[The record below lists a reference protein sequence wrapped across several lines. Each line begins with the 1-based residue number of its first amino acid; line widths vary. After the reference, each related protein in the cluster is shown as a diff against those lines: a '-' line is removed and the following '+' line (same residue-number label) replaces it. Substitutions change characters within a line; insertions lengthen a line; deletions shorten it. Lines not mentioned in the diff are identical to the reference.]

1 MEHTIDAKGKK
12 LGRIASQAASLLMGK
27 NLASFS
33 RHKAPA
39 VKVTITN
46 VGKMS
51 RTEAKTKEKRHIRFS
66 GYPGSQKFESDE
78 AVSTRLG
85 LKEVVR
91 RAVRGMIPNNKLRPD
106 MLKRLHISE

>member
-33 RHKAPA
+33 RHKAP
-39 VKVTITN
+39 VVSVTITN

-66 GYPGSQKFESDE
+66 GYPGSQKFESDV

-85 LKEVVR
+85 VKEVVR
-91 RAVRGMIPNNKLRPD
+91 RAVRGMIPNNKLRPN

>member
-33 RHKAPA
+33 RHTAPA

-78 AVSTRLG
+78 AVTTRLG
-85 LKEVVR
+85 IKEVVR
-91 RAVRGMIPNNKLRPD
+91 RAVRGMIPNNKLRPN

>member
-12 LGRIASQAASLLMGK
+12 LGRIATQAASLLMGK
-27 NLASFS
+27 NLATFA
-33 RHKAPA
+33 RHKAPV
-39 VKVTITN
+39 VKVMITN
-46 VGKMS
+46 AGKMS
-51 RTEAKTKEKRHIRFS
+51 RTEAKLKDKRHIRFS

-85 LKEVVR
+85 ITEVVR